1 MARKRTVTPRRRTRR
16 RKNSSKRSLF
26 YQAQARAQKA
36 APRKRR
42 RRKSKARRAMSRSGK
57 RIRPVVIV
65 SGGKFYR
72 PRRSKAFK
80 RPTRINGRRRRRSN
94 PAVSIR
100 RALSMPNI
108 IRYLAI
114 GGGMAAGSMVTSF
127 VATGIMPFGGGTSIY
142 PASIQSAMQKARP
155 VLGLANLVVGA
166 ALAGKVKNPMLR
178 DAALGIAAYGGFDL
192 FTQILGLMGVTQ
204 LAGMDI
210 SGPFLGAGRFASQN
224 RSYGVPAVV
233 DGMDIPMVGDMETE
247 FADSF

>member
-1 MARKRTVTPRRRTRR
+1 MARKKTVRPRRRRR
-16 RKNSSKRSLF
+16 NSHVSSKTFRSMSGRF
-26 YQAQARAQKA
+26 TKKRKA
-36 APRKRR
+36 
-42 RRKSKARRAMSRSGK
+42 RRKSRKARTTSRRKSSHSGK

-100 RALSMPNI
+100 NVFSMRNI
-108 IRYLAI
+108 TRYLSI
-114 GGGMAAGSMVTSF
+114 GGGMVAGNMVTSF
-127 VATGIMPFGGGTSIY
+127 VATGVLPFGGTTSIY
-142 PASIQSAMQKARP
+142 PDSVQEMMAKARP
-155 VLGLANLVVGA
+155 VLGLANLLVGA
-166 ALAGKVKNPMLR
+166 FVASKVRNPMLK

-192 FTQILGLMGVTQ
+192 FTQVLGMMGVTQ

-224 RSYGVPAVV
+224 RSYGAPAVV
-233 DGMDIPMVGDMETE
+233 DGMDIPMVGEMEPD
-247 FADSF
+247 FADAF

>member
-1 MARKRTVTPRRRTRR
+1 MARKSAPRRRRR
-16 RKNSSKRSLF
+16 RKNSQVSAKTFRSMSGRF
-26 YQAQARAQKA
+26 TK
-36 APRKRR
+36 KRR
-42 RRKSKARRAMSRSGK
+42 SRRKSRKARVTSRRKSHRGK

-100 RALSMPNI
+100 NVFSMRNI
-108 IRYLAI
+108 TRYLAI
-114 GGGMAAGSMVTSF
+114 GGGMVAGNMVTSF
-127 VATGIMPFGGGTSIY
+127 VATGVLPFGTTSIY
-142 PASIQSAMQKARP
+142 PAAMQDAMSKARP
-155 VLGLANLVVGA
+155 VLGLANLLVGA
-166 ALAGKVKNPMLR
+166 FVASKVRNPMLK

-192 FTQILGLMGVTQ
+192 FTQVLGLMGVNQ

-224 RSYGVPAVV
+224 RSYGAPAVV
-233 DGMDIPMVGDMETE
+233 DGMDIPMVGELDPE